1 MNEAPQPSS
10 VLRRIIASQTSVAIA
25 GALVLETLFALMA
38 RLGNLKVEVIET
50 IALALAAGIVYFIA
64 LYVLEHSPKSRPA
77 LWIVVVGAVVFRLT
91 LYSLTPSLSTDIRRY
106 RWDGRVQK
114 AGRNPYALAP
124 NDPRLAN
131 LRDPGWATMPGPE
144 IPSMYPPLSQL
155 VFRLGARL
163 LPGTIAF
170 KLPFVLADLLVLAL
184 LAQSLRSYAD
194 GNFRLAVYAWN
205 PLVIVEFAAS
215 GHNDSL
221 AIAAMVA
228 ALAIIKKPPGETNL
242 TPTKSV
248 ASAITLTAGA
258 LAKLFPVTL
267 LPLALRLSEWP
278 RKLRGWLSLAGAA
291 LVTAVCVWPYRS
303 ALRQFP
309 EIFFRYQAMWQ
320 GNNPSLYAVLLWFSG
335 HQEIAAGIGEG
346 VVLGLA
352 IWAAARKI
360 EPLRAAFL
368 IIGAILMLA
377 PNTYSWYFTW
387 IVPLL
392 CFFPNPAWLLLSILQ
407 FLSYKVLIEYQIN
420 GIWHFDPYFQWLT
433 YVPFYALL
441 AGGALLNRPSPPTV
455 EASDQRRAK
464 RTARETV

>member
-1 MNEAPQPSS
+1 MTKAPQLFSA
-10 VLRRIIASQTSVAIA
+10 LRRGIASQTSVAIA
-25 GALVLETLFALMA
+25 GALALETLFALMA
-38 RLGNLKVEVIET
+38 RLGNLKVDVIET
-50 IALALAAGIVYFIA
+50 IALALAAGMVYFIA

-77 LWIVVVGAVVFRLT
+77 LWIVVAGAVLFRLT
-91 LYSLTPSLSTDIRRY
+91 LYSLTPSLSTDIQRY
-106 RWDGRVQK
+106 RWDGQVQK
-114 AGRNPYALAP
+114 AGWNPYALAP
-124 NDPRLAN
+124 NDLRLAH

-144 IPSMYPPLSQL
+144 IPSMYPPLSQI
-155 VFRLGARL
+155 VFRFGARL

-170 KLPFVLADLLVLAL
+170 KLPFVLADLLVLAM
-184 LAQSLRSYAD
+184 LARSLRSYAD

-215 GHNDSL
+215 GHNDAL

-228 ALAIIKKPPGETNL
+228 ALAILKKRPEAPHL
-242 TPTKSV
+242 TATRSV
-248 ASAITLTAGA
+248 ASVITLTAGS
-258 LAKLFPVTL
+258 LAKLFPITL
-267 LPLALRLSEWP
+267 LPLALRLSGWP
-278 RKLRGWLSLAGAA
+278 RKLRGWLALGGAA

-309 EIFFRYQAMWQ
+309 EIFFRYQAIWQ
-320 GNNPSLYAVLLWFSG
+320 NNNPGLYAILLWFSG

-346 VVLGLA
+346 VVLGVA
-352 IWAAARKI
+352 IWAAARKF

-392 CFFPNPAWLLLSILQ
+392 CFFPNPAWLLLTILQ

-420 GIWHFDPYFQWLT
+420 GVWHFDPYFQWLT
-433 YVPFYALL
+433 YAPFYALL
-441 AGGALLNRPSPPTV
+441 VGGALLNRGG
-455 EASDQRRAK
+455 R
-464 RTARETV
+464 RTAPSLAAQTAIETL